1 MWKSFKTKK
10 VWENTFETTTKKFTF
25 WSVLK
30 YIIVL
35 ICILAI
41 IFLWV
46 YLVKAD
52 KIHFKSL
59 WKVTVNMISK
69 QFWEEMIKDEY
80 WNVNVLL
87 VWVGWDWHQW
97 WYLSDTIIVASRNQE
112 LWAVT
117 MVSVPRDLYVK
128 YSGYVWKINWLFA
141 RGYGYNKEKSVVSG
155 AQMLTDF
162 LQQMMWLQIPY
173 YAIVDFKWFKEVVD
187 TIWWV
192 EMNIPYSIHDTTYP
206 DEHLWYETFHISAG
220 LQVLDWDTA
229 LKYARSRHTTSDFSR
244 SQRQQDLIKA
254 IISKILQK
262 ENLTNIDT
270 LRELY
275 DTYTRMVKTNISS
288 KEMIWAIQYASPT
301 PKIIS
306 FGLNTYCTY
315 SSYKLTDAGCFLYN
329 GNRDAFNGLSVILPN
344 GGNASNISYYDY
356 IQNFVSF
363 VMHDQW
369 YLVENPRIIVKNAID
384 KSYASKN
391 GKSPT
396 WWAMKEAVKMKKY
409 WFNIAGTE
417 NSSEPY
423 EYTTAVVYWKSYEK
437 TINTLQKFLPITVVT
452 TWQILTPEST
462 EENIEET
469 TEVAEIDSEEIR
481 DLWYDMELYI
491 WNDFIDYLKENPFSY
506 EK

>member
-1 MWKSFKTKK
+1 MWNNFKTKK
-10 VWENTFETTTKKFTF
+10 VGENTPINDKKKITF
-25 WSVLK
+25 WTILK
-30 YIIVL
+30 YLIVV
-35 ICILAI
+35 ICIFAV
-41 IFLWV
+41 IFWWV
-46 YLVKAD
+46 YMVKSD
-52 KIHFKSL
+52 KLNFWSFG
-59 WKVTVNMISK
+59 KVTVNMISK
-69 QFWEEMIKDEY
+69 QFWEEMQKDEH
-80 WNVNVLL
+80 WNVNILL

-117 MVSVPRDLYVK
+117 MVSIPRDLYVK
-128 YSGYVWKINWLFA
+128 YDGYVWKINWLFA
-141 RGYGYNKEKSVVSG
+141 RGYNKEKSVISG
-155 AQMLTDF
+155 AQSLTQF
-162 LQQMMWLQIPY
+162 LQEMMWLEIPY
-173 YAIVDFKWFKEVVD
+173 YAVVDFKWFKEVVD
-187 TIWWV
+187 TLWWV
-192 EMNIPYSIHDTTYP
+192 EMYIPYSIHDTTYP
-206 DEHLWYETFHISAG
+206 DEHLWYETFHISAWQ
-220 LQVLDWDTA
+220 QVLDGDTA

-254 IISKILQK
+254 IINTALQK
-262 ENLTNIDT
+262 ENITNLDT

-275 DTYTRMVKTNISS
+275 DTYTRMVTTNISS

-301 PKIIS
+301 PQIIS

-344 GGNASNISYYDY
+344 WWNASNISYYDY
-356 IQNFVSF
+356 IKNFISF

-369 YLVENPRIIVKNAID
+369 YLVENPRIVVKNAID

-391 GKSPT
+391 WKSPT
-396 WWAMKEAVKMKKY
+396 WWAMKVAVKMKKY

-423 EYTTAVVYWKSYEK
+423 EYTTAVVYWKNYEK
-437 TINTLQKFLPITVVT
+437 TISTLQKFLPITVVT
-452 TWQILTPEST
+452 TWQILTPETT
-462 EENIEET
+462 EENQEEITET
-469 TEVAEIDSEEIR
+469 TEIDSEDIR

>member
-10 VWENTFETTTKKFTF
+10 IWDIAYNTATKGITF

-30 YIIVL
+30 YIIIIICVL
-35 ICILAI
+35 SV

-52 KIHFKSL
+52 KIKFPSI
-59 WKVTVNMISK
+59 WKATVNIISEK
-69 QFWEEMIKDEY
+69 FWEEMQKDEY
-80 WNVNVLL
+80 WNVNILL
-87 VWVGWDWHQW
+87 VWVGWDGHQW
-97 WYLSDTIIVASRNQE
+97 WYLSDTIIVASWNQE

-117 MVSVPRDLYVK
+117 MISIPRDLYVK
-128 YSGYVWKINWLFA
+128 STWYVWKINWLFA
-141 RGYGYNKEKSVVSG
+141 RGYNKEKSVISG
-155 AQMLTDF
+155 AQSLTEF
-162 LQQMMWLQIPY
+162 LQEMMWLQIPY
-173 YAIVDFKWFKEVVD
+173 YAVIDFKWFKEVVD

-192 EMNIPYSIHDTTYP
+192 ELYVPYTIHDTTYP
-206 DEHLWYETFHISAG
+206 DENLGYETFHISAG
-220 LQVLDWDTA
+220 LQVLDGDTA

-244 SQRQQDLIKA
+244 SQRQQELIKA
-254 IISKILQK
+254 IIEKMLQK
-262 ENLTNIDT
+262 ENLMNIDT

-288 KEMIWAIQYASPT
+288 KEMIWAVQYASPT
-301 PKIIS
+301 PQIIS

-329 GNRDAFNGLSVILPN
+329 GNRDAFNGMSVILPN
-344 GGNASNISYYDY
+344 WWTASNVSFYDY
-356 IQNFVSF
+356 IRNFSAF

-369 YLVENPRIIVKNAID
+369 YLVENPRIIIKNAID

-396 WWAMKEAVKMKKY
+396 WWAMKVAVKMKKY

-423 EYTTAVVYWKSYEK
+423 EYTTAVVYWKDYEK
-437 TINTLQKFLPITVVT
+437 TINTLQNFFPITVVK
-452 TWQILTPEST
+452 TWQILTPELT
-462 EENIEET
+462 GENLELSQEQT
-469 TEVAEIDSEEIR
+469 QEQQ

-491 WNDFIDYLKENPFSY
+491 WNDFIDYIKENPFSY